1 MPISPSTH
9 EVPRCGALLGLLG
22 TSPTFETSGATWP
35 HMVLVS
41 AALSARSQTGRRD
54 VQPKITLYTNTAC
67 PFAQRVWI
75 ALEASRI
82 PFEKVDVHVYGS
94 GGFDKSQLKKVEE
107 AGGLS
112 PKGYIP
118 VLRIDNEVIRESSV
132 LVERIADLSEE
143 ISGAISLTPENAE
156 TAQALVQLCN
166 TLPKCE
172 RSRELDVL
180 MHKANEAVAA
190 SGGEGFLA
198 GMTFSTADAC
208 LLPFLQRVEDTIPS
222 DAKHLRAYMERAHKQ
237 TAFAKTV
244 VSTTWWWW

>member
-1 MPISPSTH
+1 MRACEPARTSCT
-9 EVPRCGALLGLLG
+9 C
-22 TSPTFETSGATWP
+22 SPTLEIENSGATWP
-35 HMVLVS
+35 HMVLAS

-54 VQPKITLYTNTAC
+54 VQPKITLYTHTAC
-67 PFAQRVWI
+67 PFAQRAWI

-82 PFEKVDVHVYGS
+82 PFEKVDVNLYGS
-94 GGFDKSQLKKVEE
+94 GGFDKARLKKVEE

-118 VLRIDNEVIRESSV
+118 VMRIDDEVIRESSV

-143 ISGAISLTPENAE
+143 LSGAISLAPENAE
-156 TAQALVQLCN
+156 AAQALVQLCN

-180 MHKANEAVAA
+180 LHKANEAIAA

-198 GMTFSTADAC
+198 GKTFSTADAC
-208 LLPFLQRVEDTIPS
+208 LLPFFQRVEDTIPS
-222 DAKHLRAYMERAHKQ
+222 DATHLRAYMERAHKQ

-244 VSTTWWWW
+244 VANTWWWW